1 MDKTKIMQKSLFSL
15 ALVFLLN
22 WAGTAAALPIP
33 APPTLNATS
42 YILADAD
49 SERVIAEKE
58 ADTPVE
64 PASITKI
71 MTGYLVFQSLAE
83 GLISLQ
89 DKVLISARA
98 GHTGGSKM
106 FIETGSLVPVEDLI
120 KGMIVQSGND
130 ATIALAEH
138 IAGTEEA
145 FVDLMNAQAEELG
158 MKHTHFMNATGLPDP
173 NHYTTARDI
182 LKLTR
187 ALIRN
192 FPQEYRWYSQKEF
205 TWSGIRQTNRN
216 KLLWQDKRVDG
227 VKTGHTESAGYC
239 LVASAVDRDMRL
251 ISVVLGTRSDSA
263 RIRQSQA
270 LLNYGFR
277 FFETRRLYRQHE
289 KLIETRIW
297 KGASDTLPLGVSRDI
312 YVTYPKRQG
321 DELDARIDRPKRL
334 EAPVKKGDP
343 VGRLTVLLEGTIL
356 SEAPLIALEEVP
368 EGGLQPLLYIRQEE
382 CLSDFS

>member
-1 MDKTKIMQKSLFSL
+1 MKQRFATLFFIL
-15 ALVFLLN
+15 LLV
-22 WAGTAAALPIP
+22 ATATVEALPIP
-33 APPTLNATS
+33 APPSLNASS

-49 SERVIAEKE
+49 SNRIIAEKE
-58 ADTPVE
+58 ANTPVE

-71 MTGYLVFQSLAE
+71 MSGYLVFQSLAE

-106 FIETGSLVPVEDLI
+106 FIETGSLVTVEDLI
-120 KGMIVQSGND
+120 KGMIIQSGND

-145 FVDLMNAQAEELG
+145 FVDLMNAQAAELG
-158 MKHTHFMNATGLPDP
+158 MKHTHYMNATGLPDP
-173 NHYTTARDI
+173 NHYSTAHDI

-192 FPQEYRWYSQKEF
+192 FPQEYRWYSQKAF
-205 TWSGIRQTNRN
+205 TWSGIRQSNRN

-227 VKTGHTESAGYC
+227 VKTGHTNSAGYC
-239 LVASAVDRDMRL
+239 LVASAVEKDMRL
-251 ISVVLGTRSDSA
+251 ISVVLGAKSESA

-277 FFETRRLYRQHE
+277 FFETRRLYKQGD
-289 KLIETRIW
+289 KLADTRIW
-297 KGASDTLPLGVSRDI
+297 KGAVAQLPMGVTEDI

-321 DELDARIDRPKRL
+321 DQLNARIDRPRLL

-343 VGRLTVLLEGTIL
+343 LGKLTISLDETIL
-356 SEAPLIALEEVP
+356 SEAPLVALEDVP
-368 EGGLQPLLYIRQEE
+368 AGGFFTRMKDSLMLFFE
-382 CLSDFS
+382 

>member
-1 MDKTKIMQKSLFSL
+1 MQRILTTLFL
-15 ALVFLLN
+15 ALLL
-22 WAGTAAALPIP
+22 TAPGLAVALPIP
-33 APPTLNATS
+33 APPSLSARS

-49 SERVIAEKE
+49 SNHVIAEKE

-71 MTGYLVFQSLAE
+71 MTGYLVFQALAE
-83 GLISLQ
+83 GLISLE

-120 KGMIVQSGND
+120 KGMIIQSGND

-138 IAGTEEA
+138 VAGTEEA
-145 FVDLMNAQAEELG
+145 FVDLMNAQAAELG

-173 NHYTTARDI
+173 NHYSTARDI

-187 ALIRN
+187 ALIRD
-192 FPQEYRWYSQKEF
+192 FPQEYRWYSQKSF
-205 TWSGIRQTNRN
+205 TWSGIKQSNRN

-227 VKTGHTESAGYC
+227 VKTGHTESAGFC
-239 LVASAVDRDMRL
+239 LVSSAVDHSMRL
-251 ISVVLGTRSDSA
+251 ISVVLGTKSNQA

-277 FFETRRLYRQHE
+277 FFETRRLYKQGE
-289 KLIETRIW
+289 KLAETRIW
-297 KGASDTLPLGVSRDI
+297 KGAVEQLPLGIEKDI
-312 YVTYPKRQG
+312 YVTYPRRQG
-321 DELDARIDRPKRL
+321 DQLSARIDRPKLL

-343 VGRLTVLLEGTIL
+343 LGKLTVSLDGTIL
-356 SEAPLIALEEVP
+356 SEAPLVALEDVP
-368 EGGLQPLLYIRQEE
+368 EGGFFTRIRDSILLLFE
-382 CLSDFS
+382 

>member
-1 MDKTKIMQKSLFSL
+1 MQRIFTTLFL
-15 ALVFLLN
+15 ALLLI
-22 WAGTAAALPIP
+22 APGLAVALPIP
-33 APPTLNATS
+33 APPSLSARS

-49 SERVIAEKE
+49 SDHVIAEKE

-71 MTGYLVFQSLAE
+71 MTGYLVFQALAE
-83 GLISLQ
+83 GLISLK
-89 DKVLISARA
+89 DKVLISAHA

-120 KGMIVQSGND
+120 KGMIIQSGND

-145 FVDLMNAQAEELG
+145 FVDLMNAQAAELG
-158 MKHTHFMNATGLPDP
+158 MKHTHYMNATGLPDP
-173 NHYTTARDI
+173 NHYSTARDI

-187 ALIRN
+187 ALIRD
-192 FPQEYRWYSQKEF
+192 FPQEYRWYSQKSF
-205 TWSGIRQTNRN
+205 TWSGIKQSNRN

-227 VKTGHTESAGYC
+227 VKTGHTDSAGYC
-239 LVASAVDRDMRL
+239 LVSSAVDHNMRL
-251 ISVVLGTRSDSA
+251 ISVVLGTKSDQA

-277 FFETRRLYRQHE
+277 FFETRRLYKRGD
-289 KLIETRIW
+289 KLAETRIW
-297 KGASDTLPLGVSRDI
+297 KGAVEQLPLGVARDI
-312 YVTYPKRQG
+312 YVTYPRRQS
-321 DELDARIDRPKRL
+321 DQLSAHIERPKLL

-343 VGRLTVLLEGTIL
+343 LGKLTISLDGATLAQ
-356 SEAPLIALEEVP
+356 APLVALEDVP
-368 EGGLQPLLYIRQEE
+368 EGGFFTRIKDSIMLLFE
-382 CLSDFS
+382 

>member
-1 MDKTKIMQKSLFSL
+1 MDKQTTMQK
-15 ALVFLLN
+15 LVAILLLGCLLTFAN
-22 WAGTAAALPIP
+22 VAAALPIP
-33 APPTLNATS
+33 APPSLNATS

-49 SERVIAEKE
+49 SERVIAEKA

-83 GLISLQ
+83 GLISLE

-98 GHTGGSKM
+98 GHTGGSRM
-106 FIETGSLVPVEDLI
+106 FIETGSLVSVENLI

-145 FVDLMNAQAEELG
+145 FVDLMNAQAKELG
-158 MKHTHFMNATGLPDP
+158 MKHTHFTNATGLPDP
-173 NHYTTARDI
+173 NHYSTARDI

-239 LVASAVDRDMRL
+239 LVASAVDGEMRL
-251 ISVVLGTRSDSA
+251 ISVVLGTKSESA

-277 FFETRRLYRQHE
+277 FYETRRLYKQNE
-289 KLIETRIW
+289 KLAETRIW
-297 KGASDTLPLGVSRDI
+297 KGAREQLPLGVANDV
-312 YVTYPKRQG
+312 YVTYPKRRG
-321 DELDARIDRPKRL
+321 DKLSARIDRPKLL

-343 VGRLTVLLEGTIL
+343 LGKLTISLEGTIL
-356 SEAPLIALEEVP
+356 SEEPLIALEEVP
-368 EGGLQPLLYIRQEE
+368 EGGLFTRIKDSILLLFE
-382 CLSDFS
+382 

>member
-145 FVDLMNAQAEELG
+145 FVDLMNAQAAELG

-289 KLIETRIW
+289 KLVETRIW
-297 KGASDTLPLGVSRDI
+297 KGASETLPLGVSRDI

-343 VGRLTVLLEGTIL
+343 VGRLTVSLEGTIL

-368 EGGLQPLLYIRQEE
+368 EGGLFTRIKDSILLLFE
-382 CLSDFS
+382 

>member
-1 MDKTKIMQKSLFSL
+1 MHSVI
-15 ALVFLLN
+15 LVLILLLVS
-22 WAGTAAALPIP
+22 AGNAIALPIP
-33 APPTLNATS
+33 APPSLNASS

-49 SERVIAEKE
+49 SNRVIAEKD

-71 MTGYLVFQSLAE
+71 MSGFLVFQSLAE
-83 GLISLQ
+83 GLISLE

-106 FIETGSLVPVEDLI
+106 FIETSSLVSVEDLI
-120 KGMIVQSGND
+120 KGMIIQSGND

-145 FVDLMNAQAEELG
+145 FVDLMNAQAAELG
-158 MKHTHFMNATGLPDP
+158 MKHTHYMNATGLPDP
-173 NHYTTARDI
+173 NHYSTAHDI
-182 LKLTR
+182 LILTR

-192 FPQEYRWYSQKEF
+192 FPQEYRWYSEKEF
-205 TWSGIRQTNRN
+205 TWSGIRQSNRN

-239 LVASAVDRDMRL
+239 LVSSAVDKEMRL
-251 ISVVLGTRSDSA
+251 ISVVLGAKSDSA

-277 FFETRRLYRQHE
+277 FFETRRLYKQGD
-289 KLIETRIW
+289 KLVDTKIW
-297 KGASDTLPLGVSRDI
+297 KGASEQLPLGVKKDV

-321 DELDARIDRPKRL
+321 DKLDARIDHPRLL
-334 EAPVKKGDP
+334 EAPVQEGDP
-343 VGRLTVLLEGTIL
+343 VGKLTVTLDGAVLN
-356 SEAPLIALEEVP
+356 EAPLVALESVP
-368 EGGLQPLLYIRQEE
+368 EGGLFTRIKDSLLLLME
-382 CLSDFS
+382 

>member
-1 MDKTKIMQKSLFSL
+1 MQRILTTLFL
-15 ALVFLLN
+15 ALLLI
-22 WAGTAAALPIP
+22 APGLAVALPIP
-33 APPTLNATS
+33 APPSLSARS

-49 SERVIAEKE
+49 SNHVIAEKE

-71 MTGYLVFQSLAE
+71 MTGYLVFQALAE
-83 GLISLQ
+83 GLISLE

-120 KGMIVQSGND
+120 KGMIIQSGND

-138 IAGTEEA
+138 VAGTEEA
-145 FVDLMNAQAEELG
+145 FVDLMNAQAAELG

-173 NHYTTARDI
+173 NHYSTARDI

-187 ALIRN
+187 ALIRD
-192 FPQEYRWYSQKEF
+192 FPQEYRWYSQKSF
-205 TWSGIRQTNRN
+205 TWSGIKQSNRN

-239 LVASAVDRDMRL
+239 LVASAVDRNMRL
-251 ISVVLGTRSDSA
+251 ISVVLGTKSNQA

-277 FFETRRLYRQHE
+277 FFETRRLYKQGE
-289 KLIETRIW
+289 KLAETRIW
-297 KGASDTLPLGVSRDI
+297 KGAVEQLPLGIEKDI
-312 YVTYPKRQG
+312 YVTYPRRQG
-321 DELDARIDRPKRL
+321 DQLSARIDRPKLL

-343 VGRLTVLLEGTIL
+343 LGKLTVSLDGTIL
-356 SEAPLIALEEVP
+356 SEAPLVALEDVP
-368 EGGLQPLLYIRQEE
+368 EGGFFTRLKDSILLLFE
-382 CLSDFS
+382 

>member
-1 MDKTKIMQKSLFSL
+1 MQRILTTLFL
-15 ALVFLLN
+15 ALLLI
-22 WAGTAAALPIP
+22 APGLAVALPIP
-33 APPTLNATS
+33 APPSLSARS

-49 SERVIAEKE
+49 SNHVIAEKE

-71 MTGYLVFQSLAE
+71 MTGYLVFQALAE
-83 GLISLQ
+83 GLISLE

-120 KGMIVQSGND
+120 KGMIIQSGND

-138 IAGTEEA
+138 VAGTEEA
-145 FVDLMNAQAEELG
+145 FVDLMNAQAAELG

-173 NHYTTARDI
+173 NHYSTARDI

-187 ALIRN
+187 ALIRD
-192 FPQEYRWYSQKEF
+192 FPQEYRWYSQKSF
-205 TWSGIRQTNRN
+205 TWSGIKQSNRN

-227 VKTGHTESAGYC
+227 VKTGHTESAGFC
-239 LVASAVDRDMRL
+239 LVSSAVDRNMRL
-251 ISVVLGTRSDSA
+251 ISVVLGTKSNQA

-277 FFETRRLYRQHE
+277 FFETRRLYKQGE
-289 KLIETRIW
+289 KLAETRIW
-297 KGASDTLPLGVSRDI
+297 KGAVEQLPLGIERDI
-312 YVTYPKRQG
+312 YVTYPRRQG
-321 DELDARIDRPKRL
+321 DQLSARIDRPKLL

-343 VGRLTVLLEGTIL
+343 LGKLTVSLDGTIL
-356 SEAPLIALEEVP
+356 SEAPLVALEDVP
-368 EGGLQPLLYIRQEE
+368 EGGFFTRLKDSILLLFE
-382 CLSDFS
+382 

>member
-1 MDKTKIMQKSLFSL
+1 MQRIFTTLFL
-15 ALVFLLN
+15 ALLLI
-22 WAGTAAALPIP
+22 APGLAVALPIP
-33 APPTLNATS
+33 APPSLSARS

-49 SERVIAEKE
+49 SDHVIAEKE

-71 MTGYLVFQSLAE
+71 MTGYLVFQALAE
-83 GLISLQ
+83 GLISLK
-89 DKVLISARA
+89 DKVLISAHA

-120 KGMIVQSGND
+120 KGMIIQSGND

-145 FVDLMNAQAEELG
+145 FVDLMNAQAAELG
-158 MKHTHFMNATGLPDP
+158 MKHTHYMNATGLPDP
-173 NHYTTARDI
+173 NHYSTARDI

-187 ALIRN
+187 ALIRD
-192 FPQEYRWYSQKEF
+192 FPQEYRWYSQKSF
-205 TWSGIRQTNRN
+205 TWSGIKQSNRN

-227 VKTGHTESAGYC
+227 VKTGHTDSAGYC
-239 LVASAVDRDMRL
+239 LVSSAVDHDMRL
-251 ISVVLGTRSDSA
+251 ISVVLGTKSDQA

-277 FFETRRLYRQHE
+277 FFETRRLYKRGD
-289 KLIETRIW
+289 KLAETRIW
-297 KGASDTLPLGVSRDI
+297 KGAVDQLPLGVAKDI
-312 YVTYPKRQG
+312 YVTYPRRQG
-321 DELDARIDRPKRL
+321 DQLSAHIERPKLL

-343 VGRLTVLLEGTIL
+343 LGKLTISLDGATLAQ
-356 SEAPLIALEEVP
+356 APLVALEDVP
-368 EGGLQPLLYIRQEE
+368 EGGFFTRIKDSIMLLFE
-382 CLSDFS
+382 

>member
-1 MDKTKIMQKSLFSL
+1 MKQHFATLFFIL
-15 ALVFLLN
+15 LLV
-22 WAGTAAALPIP
+22 ATATAEALPIP
-33 APPTLNATS
+33 APPSLNASS

-49 SERVIAEKE
+49 SNRIIAEKE
-58 ADTPVE
+58 ANTPVE

-71 MTGYLVFQSLAE
+71 MSGYLVFQSLAE

-106 FIETGSLVPVEDLI
+106 FIETGSLVTVEDLI
-120 KGMIVQSGND
+120 KGMIIQSGND

-145 FVDLMNAQAEELG
+145 FVDLMNAQAAELG
-158 MKHTHFMNATGLPDP
+158 MKHTHYMNATGLPDP
-173 NHYTTARDI
+173 NHYSTAHDI

-205 TWSGIRQTNRN
+205 TWSGIRQSNRN

-227 VKTGHTESAGYC
+227 VKTGHTDSAGYC
-239 LVASAVDRDMRL
+239 LVASAVEKEMRL
-251 ISVVLGTRSDSA
+251 ISVVLGAKSESA

-277 FFETRRLYRQHE
+277 FFETRRLYKQGD
-289 KLIETRIW
+289 KLADTKIW
-297 KGASDTLPLGVSRDI
+297 KGALEQLPMGVTEDI

-321 DELDARIDRPKRL
+321 DQLNARIDRPRLL

-343 VGRLTVLLEGTIL
+343 LGKLTISLDETIL
-356 SEAPLIALEEVP
+356 SEAPLVALEDVP
-368 EGGLQPLLYIRQEE
+368 EGGFFTRVKDSLMLFFE
-382 CLSDFS
+382 

>member
-368 EGGLQPLLYIRQEE
+368 EGGLFTRIKDSILLLFE
-382 CLSDFS
+382 

>member
-1 MDKTKIMQKSLFSL
+1 MQRILTTLFL
-15 ALVFLLN
+15 ALLLI
-22 WAGTAAALPIP
+22 APGLAVALPLP
-33 APPTLNATS
+33 APPSLNARS

-49 SERVIAEKE
+49 SNHVIAEKE

-71 MTGYLVFQSLAE
+71 MTGYLVFQALAE
-83 GLISLQ
+83 GLISLE

-120 KGMIVQSGND
+120 KGMIIQSGND

-138 IAGTEEA
+138 VAGTEEA
-145 FVDLMNAQAEELG
+145 FVDLMNAQAAELG
-158 MKHTHFMNATGLPDP
+158 MKHTHFTNSTGLPDP
-173 NHYTTARDI
+173 NHYSTARDI

-187 ALIRN
+187 ALIRD
-192 FPQEYRWYSQKEF
+192 FPQEYRWYSQKSF
-205 TWSGIRQTNRN
+205 TWSGIKQSNRN

-227 VKTGHTESAGYC
+227 VKTGHTESAGFC
-239 LVASAVDRDMRL
+239 LVSSAVDRNMRL
-251 ISVVLGTRSDSA
+251 ISVVLGTKSNQA

-277 FFETRRLYRQHE
+277 FFETRRLYKQGE
-289 KLIETRIW
+289 KLAETRIW
-297 KGASDTLPLGVSRDI
+297 KGAVEQLPLGIEKDI
-312 YVTYPKRQG
+312 YVTYPRRQG
-321 DELDARIDRPKRL
+321 DRLNARIDRPKLL

-343 VGRLTVLLEGTIL
+343 LGKLTVSLDGTIL
-356 SEAPLIALEEVP
+356 SEASLIALEDVP
-368 EGGLQPLLYIRQEE
+368 EGGFLTRTWDSILLLLE
-382 CLSDFS
+382 